1 MVTYGITMLPW
12 GILGVNMETIFTKII
27 NREIPAEIVYEDDIV
42 LAFLDIS
49 PVNHGHTLVIPKS
62 HFVNAFD
69 AEPEIFAH
77 MHKVGLK
84 IAKALEKAGLAD
96 GVNMVTNNGEAA
108 GQEVFHSH
116 LHIIPRKLGD
126 LAFTRPKHKETN
138 SEELLK
144 VKELLKNHL

>member
-1 MVTYGITMLPW
+1 MCSW
-12 GILGVNMETIFTKII
+12 GILRIIFNNMETIFTKII
-27 NREIPAEIVYEDDIV
+27 AREIPAEIVYEDDIV

-62 HFVNAFD
+62 PFVNAFD

-84 IAKALEKAGLAD
+84 IAQALKTAGLAE
-96 GVNMVTNNGEAA
+96 GINMVTNNGAAA

-116 LHIIPRKLGD
+116 LHIIPRKTGD
-126 LAFTRPKHKETN
+126 QSFTKPKHVATD
-138 SEELLK
+138 SEELSRI
-144 VKELLKNHL
+144 KELLQSHL